1 MLDETRFDTNTADD
15 AALKT
20 MLALKLLPIQDKRL
34 NEISTAFDLKIRQ

>member
-20 MLALKLLPIQDKRL
+20 MLALKLLTVQKKTK
-34 NEISTAFDLKIRQ
+34 EISTAFDPEIRQ